1 MANRLVD
8 KQLRWNPQIRGQI
21 RIPRFGAPIGSTRGH
36 LFPSHPFA
44 LLHSPSSRSHES
56 YHPPPLFVTVFSAQQ
71 FAHQSNYLA
80 RNNSMCVTHEY
91 DGNSFTGYFFFFSNF
106 FSFSRAFFLSRYSF
120 ARPVGCKTRFLIVWW
135 KSVGGTG
142 FTTVKIC
149 ERYVILFF
157 F

>member
-1 MANRLVD
+1 MESAD
-8 KQLRWNPQIRGQI
+8 KGTNSNSEIRGSD
-21 RIPRFGAPIGSTRGH
+21 RIDTRTPLPFSPLRSPSLSFLSFPRIV
-36 LFPSHPFA
+36 
-44 LLHSPSSRSHES
+44 SPSS
-56 YHPPPLFVTVFSAQQ
+56 FVTVFSAQQ

-80 RNNSMCVTHEY
+80 RNNRKVYVTHGY
-91 DGNSFTGYFFFFSNF
+91 DGNSFTGYFFFFLIFSPFREHSF
-106 FSFSRAFFLSRYSF
+106 FHGT
-120 ARPVGCKTRFLIVWW
+120 RPVGCKTRFLIVWW

>member
-1 MANRLVD
+1 MESAD
-8 KQLRWNPQIRGQI
+8 KGTNSNSEIRGSD
-21 RIPRFGAPIGSTRGH
+21 RIDTRTPLPFSPLRSPSLSFLSFPRIV
-36 LFPSHPFA
+36 
-44 LLHSPSSRSHES
+44 SPSS
-56 YHPPPLFVTVFSAQQ
+56 FVTVFSAQQ

-80 RNNSMCVTHEY
+80 RNNRKVYVTHGY
-91 DGNSFTGYFFFFSNF
+91 DGNSFTGYFFFFFNF

-157 F
+157 FN